1 MSSSSKA
8 WMVLVGTTAFF
19 AIALLGP
26 ALSTAGDS
34 AVRTILDGEA
44 GMGRVKAAKKL
55 EYAKNAAVKT
65 EQACCAQ
72 CDLEWDYSL
81 DRCTLVSET
90 STHCVAECG
99 ANGPAPKP
107 AKAAH

>member
-8 WMVLVGTTAFF
+8 WLVLVGTVGFF

-26 ALSTAGDS
+26 ALSSAGDS
-34 AVRTILDGEA
+34 AVRTVLDGEA
-44 GMGRVKAAKKL
+44 GMGRVKAQKAI

-65 EQACCAQ
+65 EQACCTQ
-72 CDLEWDYSL
+72 CAMEWDYSL

-90 STHCVAECG
+90 STQCLAHCG
-99 ANGPAPKP
+99 ADGPKP
-107 AKAAH
+107 VAAKPAH

>member
-1 MSSSSKA
+1 MKSSSKA
-8 WMVLVGTTAFF
+8 WMVLLGTVGFF

-34 AVRTILDGEA
+34 AVRTVLDGEA
-44 GMGRVKAAKKL
+44 GMGRVKAAKAR

-65 EQACCAQ
+65 EQACCSQ
-72 CDLEWDYSL
+72 CDLAWDYSL
-81 DRCTLVSET
+81 DRCTLNSEI
-90 STHCVAECG
+90 STDCVAHCG
-99 ANGPAPKP
+99 ADGPKPEP